1 MVYLSNI
8 CLDIPIVVFLQLLK
22 TKSSHHLSMDEN
34 DHLLKSWRSNYQ
46 CIEDKAF
53 EGGMTCSMTC
63 ISSLRLYIY
72 SIVIQCCKEDENN
85 SYVCVC
91 VCWLWRLIIF
101 MFHRS
106 LFLVVF
112 IPHEDCTPLH
122 AGWGGVCILCGVWG
136 KAGPWWGFGE

>member
-1 MVYLSNI
+1 VNRHIKVVYLSNI

-122 AGWGGVCILCGVWG
+122 ARGL
-136 KAGPWWGFGE
+136 